1 MGSGR
6 KKFEWSVKLNLFANV
21 MNITKLQGTELVKLI
36 LIARGKKKKKKPL
49 SCFCTFLNLIPCM
62 LYHACCRLTIK
73 NVYEIILQE

>member
-36 LIARGKKKKKKPL
+36 LIARGKKKKKTSLLLLYL
-49 SCFCTFLNLIPCM
+49 SKSYTMHVIPCM
-62 LYHACCRLTIK
+62 L
-73 NVYEIILQE
+73 

>member
-36 LIARGKKKKKKPL
+36 LIARGKKKKKNL
-49 SCFCTFLNLIPCM
+49 SLAFVPF
-62 LYHACCRLTIK
+62 
-73 NVYEIILQE
+73 

>member
-36 LIARGKKKKKKPL
+36 LIARGKKKKNKTSLLLLYL
-49 SCFCTFLNLIPCM
+49 SKSYTMHVIPCM
-62 LYHACCRLTIK
+62 L
-73 NVYEIILQE
+73 